1 MSKAITAI
9 LLDLDG
15 TLVDSAPELARA
27 VNEALAP
34 LGRRELGIDEI
45 RGMIGNGIPVL
56 TERALAAT
64 GGVPEDL
71 GPEDLSPEDLG
82 PEDGGGAQQII
93 DRVRRI
99 YDTMPAPRVYDG
111 VIDTLALWHE
121 MGLTLIICTNKP
133 ENSARRLIAA
143 LGFDRFIA
151 ALAGGDTY
159 PHRKPHPDHLLRP
172 LADLGLEPGAAVMV
186 GDSQIDAGAAHA
198 AGIPFIAAGYGYG
211 YGYGNE
217 TAQALGAARMVGRFN
232 EVTEAVAQL
241 AGERGLG
248 FPPAPDV

>member
-1 MSKAITAI
+1 MDKAITAI

-34 LGRRELGIDEI
+34 LGRRKLGIDEI

-64 GGVPEDL
+64 GGVPEELGFEDL
-71 GPEDLSPEDLG
+71 GPEDLG
-82 PEDGGGAQQII
+82 PEDDAAQQII
-93 DRVRRI
+93 ARVRRI

-133 ENSARRLIAA
+133 ENSARQLIAA

-159 PHRKPHPDHLLRP
+159 PHRKPHPDHLLKP
-172 LADLGLEPGAAVMV
+172 LQDLGLEPGAAIMV

-198 AGIPFIAAGYGYG
+198 AGIPFIAVGYGYG
-211 YGYGNE
+211 KG
-217 TAQALGAARMVGRFN
+217 TAEALGAARLVGRFN